1 MLQGGSYES
10 LLLCGVYV
18 LEKWVD
24 VLYYAPV
31 VSSCL
36 FNAEITG
43 MFCDITQ
50 PVLSSSSEC
59 EFCFVSVAFVFVI
72 IP

>member
-1 MLQGGSYES
+1 MLQSGPFKS

-18 LEKWVD
+18 PEECVD
-24 VLYYAPV
+24 VLYFVPV

-43 MFCDITQ
+43 MFCDITL
-50 PVLSSSSEC
+50 PVLSFSSEC
-59 EFCFVSVAFVFVI
+59 EFCFVSVSFVFVI

>member
-1 MLQGGSYES
+1 MLQGGPFKS

-18 LEKWVD
+18 PEECVD
-24 VLYYAPV
+24 VLYYVPV

-43 MFCDITQ
+43 D
-50 PVLSSSSEC
+50 VL
-59 EFCFVSVAFVFVI
+59 
-72 IP
+72 

>member
-1 MLQGGSYES
+1 MLQSGPFKS

-18 LEKWVD
+18 PEECVD
-24 VLYYAPV
+24 VLYFVPV

-43 MFCDITQ
+43 MFG
-50 PVLSSSSEC
+50 VVHYLSSH
-59 EFCFVSVAFVFVI
+59 SVPNVNYVLCLYHLYL
-72 IP
+72 